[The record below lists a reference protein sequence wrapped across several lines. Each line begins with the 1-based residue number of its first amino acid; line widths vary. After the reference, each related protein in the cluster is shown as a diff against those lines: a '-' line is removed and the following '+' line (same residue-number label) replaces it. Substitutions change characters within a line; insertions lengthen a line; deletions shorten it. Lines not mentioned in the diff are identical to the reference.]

1 MIYLLS
7 TASAGPGQE
16 DNLEKGVGV
25 RVVTL
30 KYQANELH
38 MSCVREHTHISTN
51 ITHLFHTYYKQIS
64 ELERCWSCKAKK
76 GQWPWRAYNLVAKI
90 KHAENKLMIY
100 T

>member
-64 ELERCWSCKAKK
+64 VQKDAGHAKLAK
-76 GQWPWRAYNLVAKI
+76 GIGLG
-90 KHAENKLMIY
+90 KLTI
-100 T
+100 

>member
-30 KYQANELH
+30 KHQANELH
-38 MSCVREHTHISTN
+38 MSYVREHAHKSTN
-51 ITHLFHTYYKQIS
+51 ITRLFHTYCKQIS
-64 ELERCWSCKAKK
+64 GLVRCLSYKA
-76 GQWPWRAYNLVAKI
+76 
-90 KHAENKLMIY
+90 
-100 T
+100 